1 MKKLVLALALGTF
14 ASAFAQAPQQIT
26 LDFTG
31 AQPGTIQTF
40 YQKQYQITFSSNALT
55 WDTVTYN
62 PPPQNPSYFSYV
74 DPNDANCATRSG
86 STCTSLKAPFSQN
99 VVLQGK
105 YLGPQNIVM
114 NVPLGLT
121 GPLSLQTEGSQN
133 NSQVRIY
140 SGLNGT
146 GKLLAT
152 MYIPASGSVARNC
165 QLCQWS
171 NEISLD
177 PTFTISWKGIGKSV
191 VFDQG
196 PGGAG
201 FIEYDNVTFTLQ

>member
-1 MKKLVLALALGTF
+1 MKKLVVALTLGGF
-14 ASAFAQAPQQIT
+14 LSAVAQTPQQIT

-31 AQPGTIQTF
+31 AQPGNITTF
-40 YQKQYQITFSSNALT
+40 YQQQYQITFSSNALV

-62 PPPQNPSYFSYV
+62 PPPQNPSYFGYV
-74 DPNDANCATRSG
+74 DPNDFNCATSSG
-86 STCTSLKAPFSQN
+86 GNCTSLKKPFSQN
-99 VVLQGK
+99 IVLQGRF
-105 YLGPQNIVM
+105 GAARNIVM

-121 GPLSLQTEGSQN
+121 GPFSFQSGGSQN

-146 GKLLAT
+146 GTLLAT
-152 MYIPASGSVARNC
+152 IYVPASGSPARNC
-165 QLCQWS
+165 QLCHWS

-177 PTFTISWKGIGKSV
+177 PTFSVTFRGVGKSV

-201 FIEYDNVTFTLQ
+201 YIEYDNVSFTLQ